1 MRQSGC
7 GHVPYG
13 HPKTVTGSGAAC
25 PGVQAQ
31 RIARWLEQYRVP
43 VSRQASRRERARV
56 DQDVIE
62 VKIARSIN
70 GSRGPAGGARHE
82 SDVLVRQ
89 ARVGT
94 VAVRAETSGAA
105 FHCPPI
111 RAALSQR
118 AQLKSTDKRSPGRGL
133 RCGDALKTKRRAHGK

>member
-70 GSRGPAGGARHE
+70 GSRGRAGPKHDSWRRGIGR
-82 SDVLVRQ
+82 
-89 ARVGT
+89 
-94 VAVRAETSGAA
+94 
-105 FHCPPI
+105 
-111 RAALSQR
+111 RAATGPQHAIYVN
-118 AQLKSTDKRSPGRGL
+118 AQAVTDIKLDPVP
-133 RCGDALKTKRRAHGK
+133 